1 MKLLIQLNFGLLGNF
16 YLSTTQLL
24 DFTNYYKNLGYE
36 CHLIF
41 ASNTNGRN
49 GYGIFDIQFEELF
62 DTDDFK
68 MFDSITTIE
77 HAITDKN
84 YNEYI
89 CHSSNNPGQQWW
101 DVFFNHQVNDL
112 YTSNFNHHDSKGFSR
127 ENGEPTF
134 LPKFNKIVYEKVKE
148 FRDKYPQIDSTI
160 QLRLYGY
167 GDKENF
173 NLRLTQLY
181 SELYESVKQ
190 SNRNF
195 YLTSSCVSCLGDVVN
210 LPNVYLFGNR
220 KIEENLGDVNFYEIE
235 GGREKQLDVLYNYI
249 AEMVMIT
256 ETNDVY
262 YHSIHWPST
271 FMYYGFVNNKN
282 IKISHI
288 SVID

>member
-16 YLSTTQLL
+16 YTATTQLI
-24 DFTNYYKNLGYE
+24 DFANYYKNLGYE

-41 ASNTNGRN
+41 ASNSNGNN
-49 GYGIFDIQFEELF
+49 GYGIFDIQFEELYN
-62 DTDDFK
+62 TEDFK

-77 HAITDKN
+77 HAITDKH

-89 CHSSNNPGQQWW
+89 CHSSNNPGLQWW
-101 DVFFNHQVNDL
+101 DVFFNNQVNDL
-112 YTSNFNHHDSKGFSR
+112 YTSSFKHHDSKGFSR
-127 ENGEPTF
+127 DEELPKL
-134 LPKFNKIVYEKVKE
+134 LPKFNEIVYKKVKN
-148 FRDKYPQIDSTI
+148 FKDTHPQINSTI

-173 NLRLTQLY
+173 NPRLIQIY
-181 SELYESVKQ
+181 SDLYESVKK

-195 YLTSSCVSCLGDVVN
+195 YLTSSCVSCLGDIIN
-210 LPNVYLFGNR
+210 LPNVYLFGDR
-220 KIEENLGDVNFYEIE
+220 KSEENLGDVNFYEIE
-235 GGREKQLDVLYNYI
+235 GGREKQLDILYNYI

>member
-16 YLSTTQLL
+16 YIATTQLME
-24 DFTNYYKNLGYE
+24 FANHYKKLGYE
-36 CHLIF
+36 CHLVF
-41 ASNTNGRN
+41 ASNSNGNN
-49 GYGIFDIQFEELF
+49 GYGIFDIQFDEIY
-62 DTDDFK
+62 DTEYFK
-68 MFDSITTIE
+68 MFDTITTIK
-77 HAITDKN
+77 HAITDK
-84 YNEYI
+84 YYDEYI

-101 DVFFNHQVNDL
+101 DVFFNGQVDDL
-112 YTSNFNHHDSKGFSR
+112 YDLSFRHHDSKGFSR
-127 ENGEPTF
+127 EIRLPEF
-134 LPKFNKIVYEKVKE
+134 LPKFNKIVYEKVKK
-148 FRDKYPQIDSTI
+148 FKDNHPQIDSTI

-173 NLRLTQLY
+173 NSRLLQIY
-181 SELYESVKQ
+181 SELYESIKQ

-195 YLTSSCVSCLGDVVN
+195 YLTSSCVSCLGDIVN
-210 LPNVYLFGNR
+210 LPNVYLFGDR
-220 KIEENLGDVNFYEIE
+220 KIEENLGDVNFHEIK
-235 GGREKQLDVLYNYI
+235 GGREKQLDVFYNYM

-282 IKISHI
+282 LKISHI